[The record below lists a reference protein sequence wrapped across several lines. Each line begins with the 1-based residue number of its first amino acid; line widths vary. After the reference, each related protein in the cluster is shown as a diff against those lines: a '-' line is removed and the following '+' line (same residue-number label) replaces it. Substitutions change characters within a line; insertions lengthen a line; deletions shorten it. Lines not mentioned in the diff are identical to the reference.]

1 MIIKD
6 QNKKTF
12 DALKGEFS
20 YNNVMETPNIEK
32 VIVSVGIGSVSDKKK
47 VEKIIK
53 DIAAITGQK
62 PEEIAAK
69 KSIAAFKLREGQA
82 SGLKVTLRGENM
94 WNFLEK
100 LVHVALPRTRDFRG
114 ISNTAVDEMGNYT
127 LGIKENS
134 IFPETAD
141 VDLRDV
147 FGMGIVI
154 VTSSS
159 NPLETKAYLRHLGFP
174 LKKEEE

>member
-12 DALKGEFS
+12 DTLKGEFS
-20 YNNVMETPNIEK
+20 YKNTMQTPTIEK
-32 VIVSVGIGSVSDKKK
+32 VVVSVGIGKIGDKKAI
-47 VEKIIK
+47 EKITN
-53 DIAAITGQK
+53 DLTRITGQK
-62 PEEIAAK
+62 PSEIAAK

-82 SGLKVTLRGENM
+82 AGLKVTLRGEKM

-114 ISNTAVDEMGNYT
+114 IGTNMDEMGNYT

-154 VTSSS
+154 TTNSS
-159 NPLETKAYLRHLGFP
+159 NPEETRAYLKHLGFP
-174 LKKEEE
+174 FKKEA

>member
-20 YNNVMETPNIEK
+20 YKNIMETPTIEK
-32 VIVSVGIGSVSDKKK
+32 VVVSVGIGKIGDKKA
-47 VEKIIK
+47 VEKII
-53 DIAAITGQK
+53 
-62 PEEIAAK
+62 AK

-82 SGLKVTLRGENM
+82 AGLKVTLRGEKM

-114 ISNTAVDEMGNYT
+114 IGSNVDEMGNYT
-127 LGIKENS
+127 LGIKESS
-134 IFPETAD
+134 IFPEAAD

-147 FGMGIVI
+147 FGMGIV
-154 VTSSS
+154 VATNSS
-159 NPLETKAYLRHLGFP
+159 NPEATRAYLRHLGFP
-174 LKKEEE
+174 FKKEEA

>member
-20 YNNVMETPNIEK
+20 YKNVMQTPTIEK
-32 VIVSVGIGSVSDKKK
+32 VIVSVGIGKVGDKKK
-47 VEKIIK
+47 IEKITNDLTK
-53 DIAAITGQK
+53 ITGQK
-62 PEEIAAK
+62 PENIAAK

-82 SGLKVTLRGENM
+82 AGLKVTLRGENM

-100 LVHVALPRTRDFRG
+100 LIHVALPRTRDFRG
-114 ISNTAVDEMGNYT
+114 ISSKVDEMGNYT

-154 VTSSS
+154 ATNSSK
-159 NPLETKAYLRHLGFP
+159 PDETREYLKHLGFP
-174 LKKEEE
+174 FKKES

>member
-12 DALKGEFS
+12 DALKGDFS
-20 YNNVMETPNIEK
+20 YKNIMETPNIEK
-32 VIVSVGIGSVSDKKK
+32 VVISVGIGSITDKKR
-47 VEKIIK
+47 VEKITEDLTK
-53 DIAAITGQK
+53 ITGQK
-62 PEEIAAK
+62 AEEIAAK

-82 SGLKVTLRGENM
+82 SGLKVTLRGEKM

-100 LVHVALPRTRDFRG
+100 LIHVALPRTRDFRG
-114 ISNTAVDEMGNYT
+114 ISSTVDEMGNYT

-134 IFPETAD
+134 IFPETAG

-147 FGMGIVI
+147 FGLGV
-154 VTSSS
+154 VVVTTSSS
-159 NPLETKAYLRHLGFP
+159 AEETKAYLSHLGFP
-174 LKKEEE
+174 FKKEDK

>member
-1 MIIKD
+1 MNIKD

-12 DALKGEFS
+12 DTLKGDFS
-20 YNNVMETPNIEK
+20 YKNVMETPSIEK
-32 VIVSVGIGSVSDKKK
+32 VVVSVGIGKVSDKKQI
-47 VEKIIK
+47 EKITN
-53 DIAAITGQK
+53 DLTRITGQK
-62 PEEIAAK
+62 PSMVLAK

-82 SGLKVTLRGENM
+82 AGLKVTLRGEKM

-114 ISNTAVDEMGNYT
+114 ISSKVDEMGNYT

-134 IFPETAD
+134 IFPETSD

-147 FGMGIVI
+147 FGMGIV
-154 VTSSS
+154 VATTSS
-159 NPLETKAYLRHLGFP
+159 NPKETQEYLKHLGFP
-174 LKKEEE
+174 FKKEDK